1 MSTRGKIL
9 LGTISLL
16 FVCLVVWVIRTTPEP
31 PPDQPVIDTEK
42 KMVYDGNTLSE
53 ERNGKRIWDLTAKR
67 METDLKSNNTELTEL
82 VGHFYREDGKS
93 IELKAKHGIY
103 QQDKQEIHID
113 GDVVATTSDGAKL
126 TSDRLDWQEKEDMLV
141 ASGKVKV
148 TKDDLEATGDRIES
162 KDAFSH
168 FWIRGN
174 ARIVKGAK
182 KNE

>member
-1 MSTRGKIL
+1 M
-9 LGTISLL
+9 GTISLL

-67 METDLKSNNTELTEL
+67 METDLKSNNTELTDL

-113 GDVVATTSDGAKL
+113 GDVLEFEVRSKKGSLARGTLSLSSNETRRMISD
-126 TSDRLDWQEKEDMLV
+126 SYRN
-141 ASGKVKV
+141 S
-148 TKDDLEATGDRIES
+148 S
-162 KDAFSH
+162 
-168 FWIRGN
+168 
-174 ARIVKGAK
+174 
-182 KNE
+182 